1 MIRSMKLR
9 SLYLFLTFLTVAV
22 LLGGIGFIYFDGQ
35 KLIKMDREASQDD
48 IEKSL
53 LVMTFF
59 SKFRS
64 FIQVSDPSQYSIEEE
79 LKRLQVLRNEISD
92 KLAQNEKL
100 DLQSAV
106 LLYEDYYDGM
116 RKNFILKKNIAK
128 IGKKNSSE
136 WKKIETFMS
145 EEIVKQLKNGQ
156 EFLPDF
162 KSTLSKW
169 GESIPLFEKLK
180 NSIDVSYVNQ
190 EKFLELKE
198 LMNFSNWLLKWKI
211 ETNDEKT
218 NLSDS
223 LNKIS
228 DRVNSSKMNT
238 QFKTNFLS
246 KSDDY
251 LKSLRQLNH
260 FNSQYSKGIES
271 LGQIRM
277 KANKLL
283 TKNLIP
289 KWQGSLNQKLEKSIL
304 DKNERHQSIVQIAT
318 IMGVFI
324 VLVMSFLFLNIF
336 PYLNTLEQ
344 KAKMVGKGDFL
355 ARIDRKIPN
364 NEIGQVMN
372 AFNEMAMELSK
383 HLEKIKE
390 HEQEKTQLTNSIQK
404 MRRINELGEFSAK
417 MAHELKNPLSILNF
431 CLNDAL
437 DASIK
442 GDNTKSTNELKKS
455 LHAMERLKVISGRLG
470 AKSSFTE
477 PESINVKQMIDE
489 LVSMYDSL
497 ISKEDVSINVGANSD
512 DILIN
517 APKLEL
523 MGAISNLLDNAI
535 EYLKSNKAENSDIE
549 VAIRKDANIA
559 LIEVSSKGKQIDDP
573 DKLFNSF
580 YSDKKSIT
588 RGMGLVIVKDIVE
601 SIGGSIK
608 YDNEA
613 GANKFIIKLPTSRT
627 S

>member
-1 MIRSMKLR
+1 MKLR

>member
-1 MIRSMKLR
+1 MIRGMKLR
-9 SLYLFLTFLTVAV
+9 SLYIFLTFLTVAV

-35 KLIKMDREASQDD
+35 KIIKLDRETSQDD

-100 DLQSAV
+100 DLQSAA

-128 IGKKNSSE
+128 LEKKNSSE

-156 EFLPDF
+156 EFLPNF

-180 NSIDVSYVNQ
+180 NSIDVSYVSQ

-211 ETNDEKT
+211 ETNDEKK

-228 DRVNSSKMNT
+228 DRVNSSKMNA
-238 QFKTNFLS
+238 QFKADFLS
-246 KSDDY
+246 KSNDY
-251 LKSLRQLNH
+251 LKSLRLLNQS
-260 FNSQYSKGIES
+260 NSQYFKGVES
-271 LGQIRM
+271 LGKTRV

-283 TKNLIP
+283 TQNLIP

-318 IMGVFI
+318 IIGVFI

-344 KAKMVGKGDFL
+344 KAKMVGKGDFF

-372 AFNEMAMELSK
+372 AFNEMAIELSK

-437 DASIK
+437 DASVR

-477 PESINVKQMIDE
+477 SVSINVKQMIDE

-497 ISKEDVSINVGANSD
+497 TSKEDVSINVSANSD

-523 MGAISNLLDNAI
+523 MGAISNLFDNAI

-601 SIGGSIK
+601 SIGGSIR
-608 YDNEA
+608 YVNEE
-613 GANKFIIKLPTSRT
+613 GANRFILKLPISR
-627 S
+627 SS

>member
-1 MIRSMKLR
+1 
-9 SLYLFLTFLTVAV
+9 
-22 LLGGIGFIYFDGQ
+22 
-35 KLIKMDREASQDD
+35 
-48 IEKSL
+48 
-53 LVMTFF
+53 
-59 SKFRS
+59 
-64 FIQVSDPSQYSIEEE
+64 
-79 LKRLQVLRNEISD
+79 
-92 KLAQNEKL
+92 
-100 DLQSAV
+100 
-106 LLYEDYYDGM
+106 
-116 RKNFILKKNIAK
+116 
-128 IGKKNSSE
+128 
-136 WKKIETFMS
+136 
-145 EEIVKQLKNGQ
+145 
-156 EFLPDF
+156 
-162 KSTLSKW
+162 
-169 GESIPLFEKLK
+169 
-180 NSIDVSYVNQ
+180 
-190 EKFLELKE
+190 
-198 LMNFSNWLLKWKI
+198 
-211 ETNDEKT
+211 
-218 NLSDS
+218 
-223 LNKIS
+223 
-228 DRVNSSKMNT
+228 
-238 QFKTNFLS
+238 
-246 KSDDY
+246 
-251 LKSLRQLNH
+251 
-260 FNSQYSKGIES
+260 
-271 LGQIRM
+271 
-277 KANKLL
+277 
-283 TKNLIP
+283 
-289 KWQGSLNQKLEKSIL
+289 
-304 DKNERHQSIVQIAT
+304 
-318 IMGVFI
+318 
-324 VLVMSFLFLNIF
+324 
-336 PYLNTLEQ
+336 
-344 KAKMVGKGDFL
+344 MVGKGDFL

-477 PESINVKQMIDE
+477 SESINVKQMIDE

-523 MGAISNLLDNAI
+523 MGAISNLFDNAI
-535 EYLKSNKAENSDIE
+535 EYLKSNKAGNSDIE

-559 LIEVSSKGKQIDDP
+559 LIEVSSKGKKIDDP

-613 GANKFIIKLPTSRT
+613 GVNKFIIKLPTSRT

>member
-1 MIRSMKLR
+1 MSLR
-9 SLYLFLTFLTVAV
+9 SLYIFLTFLTVGV
-22 LLGGIGFIYFDGQ
+22 LLGGITFIYLDGQ
-35 KLIKMDREASQDD
+35 KVIRLDQETSQDE

-59 SKFRS
+59 TKFRS
-64 FIQVSDPSQYSIEEE
+64 FVQTTEIAHDSIDTEFEKLQILQNEVS
-79 LKRLQVLRNEISD
+79 N
-92 KLAQNEKL
+92 KLAKNEKL
-100 DLQSAV
+100 DFKSAASFSK
-106 LLYEDYYDGM
+106 DYYDNM
-116 RKNFILKKNIAK
+116 KKNINLK
-128 IGKKNSSE
+128 QNIMRYEKKNSFE
-136 WKKIETFMS
+136 WKQIETFIS
-145 EEIVKQLKNGQ
+145 DEIVKQLKNGQ
-156 EFLPDF
+156 EFLPNF

-190 EKFLELKE
+190 ENFLELKE
-198 LMNFSNWLLKWKI
+198 LMNFSNWLLTWKI
-211 ETNDEKT
+211 ESSEKKT
-218 NLSDS
+218 NLTDT
-223 LNKIS
+223 LNKLNY
-228 DRVNSSKMNT
+228 RVNSSSMDNK
-238 QFKTNFLS
+238 FKDDFLA
-246 KSDDY
+246 KSDQY
-251 LKSLRQLNH
+251 LKNLKKLNKL
-260 FNSQYSKGIES
+260 NSQYSNGIKS
-271 LGQIRM
+271 LVKTREQ
-277 KANKLL
+277 ANKLL
-283 TKNLIP
+283 TLKMIP

-304 DKNERHQSIVQIAT
+304 SKNERHQSIVQIAT

-344 KAKMVGKGDFL
+344 KAKLVGKGEFL
-355 ARIDRKIPN
+355 TKIDKKIPK
-364 NEIGQVMN
+364 NEIGQVMK

-383 HLEKIKE
+383 HLEKIKK
-390 HEQEKTQLTNSIQK
+390 HEQEKTQLTNSIQR
-404 MRRINELGEFSAK
+404 MRRISELGEFSAK

-477 PESINVKQMIDE
+477 PECINVKQMIDE

-497 ISKEDVSINVGANSD
+497 ISKEDVSINVAVNSD

-523 MGAISNLLDNAI
+523 MGAISNLFDNAI
-535 EYLKSNKAENSDIE
+535 EYLKSNKTEKSDIE
-549 VAIRKDANIA
+549 VAIGEDANDV

-601 SIGGSIK
+601 SIGGSIE
-608 YDNEA
+608 YVNEA
-613 GANKFIIKLPTSRT
+613 GVNKFIIKLPTSRT